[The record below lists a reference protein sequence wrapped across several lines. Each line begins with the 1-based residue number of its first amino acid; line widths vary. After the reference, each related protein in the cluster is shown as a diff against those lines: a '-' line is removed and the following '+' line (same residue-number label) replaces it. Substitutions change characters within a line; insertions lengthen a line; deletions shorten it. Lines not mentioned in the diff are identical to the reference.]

1 MVEDRQFGTDTQRR
15 AAEVPF
21 FAPPAGEFTPTSGPV
36 ASGATASRFGA
47 PQSFASAPP
56 VGWPPARTT
65 PAPLEPVAGLGTAA
79 VVLAAVVTGT
89 TLLTGLVTVAADRSL
104 AAAAVSGLGSVATAG
119 LLLANWIVV
128 ALWLGR
134 ARRNAV
140 RLAPSAV
147 QRRHPAWAWFGW
159 IVPVA
164 LLFVPFQLVQDVW
177 SACRDRVR
185 NVPAP
190 RLRTWWGL
198 WLSGVAASNAASR
211 LAGDASS
218 ATVAG
223 LLLVS
228 AVLLAGAAV
237 AFAGVVRAVGA
248 AQEVSPR

>member
-1 MVEDRQFGTDTQRR
+1 MVDDGQFGTGAHRR

-21 FAPPAGEFTPTSGPV
+21 SAPPAGEFTA
-36 ASGATASRFGA
+36 ASGAPAPRFGA
-47 PQSFASAPP
+47 PQPAESVPP
-56 VGWPPARTT
+56 SNWPPARTT
-65 PAPLEPVAGLGTAA
+65 SVPLEPVAGLGAAA
-79 VVLAAVVTGT
+79 VVLAAVVTGA
-89 TLLTGLVTVAADRSL
+89 TLLTGLVTVAADGSP
-104 AAAAVSGLGSVATAG
+104 AATVLSGLGSVATAG

-140 RLAPSAV
+140 RLARSAV
-147 QRRHPAWAWFGW
+147 QRRHPAWEWFGW

-164 LLFVPFQLVQDVW
+164 LLFVPFQLVHDVW
-177 SACRDRVR
+177 AACRDRVR

-211 LAGDASS
+211 LSDDASS
-218 ATVAG
+218 ATIAG

-228 AVLLAGAAV
+228 AFLLAGAAV

-248 AQEVSPR
+248 AQAVSPR